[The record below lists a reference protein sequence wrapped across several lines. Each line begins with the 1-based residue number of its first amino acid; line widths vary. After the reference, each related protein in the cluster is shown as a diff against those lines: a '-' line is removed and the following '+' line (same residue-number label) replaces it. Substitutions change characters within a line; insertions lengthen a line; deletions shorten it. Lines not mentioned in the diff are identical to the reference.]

1 MRLLNEA
8 LLRVMATF
16 EGMRPRREEGQT
28 LVEYALIIALISIAA
43 IAVMVTAGRQ
53 DRQHLHHRHRPS
65 SLGAVARITSG
76 WARPAGPAHPGLLYS
91 SEQGDEMFSGF
102 A

>member
-16 EGMRPRREEGQT
+16 EGMRPHREEGQT

-43 IAVMVTAGRQ
+43 IAVMVTLGGKISSTFTNIAG
-53 DRQHLHHRHRPS
+53 HL
-65 SLGAVARITSG
+65 V
-76 WARPAGPAHPGLLYS
+76 
-91 SEQGDEMFSGF
+91 
-102 A
+102 